1 MPANSSEY
9 QKAHRKRTAHLRKVV
24 SVSMS
29 PTEHRDLRKFAASQK
44 FSMSEL
50 LREASLH
57 QLRNAHLKSPELEE
71 EIRELKF
78 LISNI
83 ANNINQMAHH
93 SNRLR
98 KVTDENSV
106 LERLQELDQRVTK
119 FIDTRMSDSP

>member
-1 MPANSSEY
+1 
-9 QKAHRKRTAHLRKVV
+9 
-24 SVSMS
+24 
-29 PTEHRDLRKFAASQK
+29 
-44 FSMSEL
+44 MSEL

-57 QLRNAHLKSPELEE
+57 QLRNAGLKSDALEE

-83 ANNINQMAHH
+83 ANNVNQMAHH

-98 KVTDENSV
+98 KVMDENSV

-119 FIDTRMSDSP
+119 FIDYRMSDSP